1 MPRKI
6 GSLTLYSVD
15 DLHELLGISKM
26 TLRAYLR
33 EGKLKGRKM
42 GVQWFVTEEAI
53 RDYFNQEQE
62 PAEAKSPATTTRP
75 QLKYIVQGINDLASE
90 KEECA
95 TKKMIRHYINQ
106 EQKAAEAKR
115 PATKTRPKLK
125 YIVQSINDLVNE
137 TEEWTTIKKTL
148 DCLHSQAIISLFQVQ
163 VTDAHSDE
171 IIEIVKARDFI
182 DRHS

>member
-26 TLRAYLR
+26 TLRSYLR

-53 RDYFNQEQE
+53 RDYFNQEQS
-62 PAEAKSPATTTRP
+62 PPSAPKPTVAKPE
-75 QLKYIVQGINDLASE
+75 LKYIVQGINDLVS
-90 KEECA
+90 
-95 TKKMIRHYINQ
+95 
-106 EQKAAEAKR
+106 
-115 PATKTRPKLK
+115 
-125 YIVQSINDLVNE
+125 E
-137 TEEWTTIKKTL
+137 TEECSTIRETL

-163 VTDAHSDE
+163 ITDARTDE
-171 IIEIVKARDFI
+171 ILEIVKARDFI